1 MSPNSSYYARR
12 GKADANHKSVQEALE
27 AHGCVCVS
35 TAIVGGGFPDIVAA
49 RAFHGVSGAT
59 STPGR
64 TFLVEVKMP
73 KGKLEQSQRDFMAKW
88 PGEVLILRSAEAVH
102 AYFARLE
109 DGAALTEATDGDGIQ
124 AGGVL

>member
-1 MSPNSSYYARR
+1 MSNSSWKARKGR
-12 GKADANHKSVQEALE
+12 RDANHSEVQEALE

-35 TAIVGGGFPDIVAA
+35 TAMVGGGMPDLIVSRPYYGA
-49 RAFHGVSGAT
+49 SGAT

-73 KGKLEQSQRDFMAKW
+73 KGKLEQSQREFMAKW

-109 DGAALTEATDGDGIQ
+109 DGAALTEATDGAGI
-124 AGGVL
+124 GS

>member
-1 MSPNSSYYARR
+1 MSNPSWRARR
-12 GKADANHKSVQEALE
+12 GKADANHKAVQEALE

-35 TAIVGGGFPDIVAA
+35 TAMVGGGLPDLIVS
-49 RAFHGVSGAT
+49 RPYYGVSGAT

-73 KGKLEQSQRDFMAKW
+73 KGKLEQSQREFMAKW

-102 AYFARLE
+102 AYFARIE
-109 DGAALTEATDGDGIQ
+109 DDAQLTEATDGEGIQ
-124 AGGVL
+124 P